1 MIYDTRGKIKCHFF
15 FWLIA
20 ILIPA
25 HILTHE
31 IGHKLNLL
39 CMVCLTFNYIKL
51 VQNTMISSN
60 IHFHSIVRE
69 IPPSRIVNFG
79 G

>member
-1 MIYDTRGKIKCHFF
+1 MIHDTRGIGKCRFL
-15 FWLIA
+15 LIA

-25 HILTHE
+25 HILARE

-51 VQNTMISSN
+51 AKNTMISSN
-60 IHFHSIVRE
+60 IHFHSIVLQ
-69 IPPSRIVNFG
+69 IPPSRSVNFG